1 MKLASVLPL
10 LSLGVFLSFRASAQT
25 APMAGAPPVMAP
37 PMGPVSTMAFPPTQ
51 IPSGNDRVFGLT
63 GPVSAKAHQL
73 LKKALN
79 SATRERLQ
87 DAINS
92 TSQ

>member
-1 MKLASVLPL
+1 
-10 LSLGVFLSFRASAQT
+10 
-25 APMAGAPPVMAP
+25 
-37 PMGPVSTMAFPPTQ
+37 MAFPPTQ

-87 DAINS
+87 EAINS